1 MFGSDMG
8 GFGERGGPALV
19 DRFGR
24 SLRDSLRIAQPVSG
38 QLTMGGGETSIN
50 LGAPPV
56 SGSLQVYRNRVLV
69 HPSVYTLSGL
79 TLALNGGK
87 KFYQS
92 DIVEIYYLSLYPP
105 RFAATLPVTPS
116 YLSQVMADRPIGYWR
131 ANEASGTTMFDSS
144 GNGNHATYG
153 ANALLN
159 QTALYPG
166 NSACVG
172 ITTLSYAAKIAGPTG
187 ALLSARTG
195 PWTLECIVKA
205 TSPYSG
211 SSTGWILAYDKGG
224 NPTSPTPMLGMTYFG
239 APGVHDQVTSYY
251 SSEVYS
257 PNHTGG
263 SLVHLA
269 LVYDGG
275 STWTL
280 YENGAQAW
288 TGGVLSQSGSVD
300 NIWFLGNS
308 QGSVNGFTGYGS
320 DFAIYNTALS
330 PTRIAA
336 HYNAM
341 IAGTILGDRDPYL
354 RTVDLSA
361 SNSPSANLVASVD
374 PTDPTQF
381 KFVPNSGG
389 GSAMTRLFQTIVSG
403 SAASTIDWNSIPQG
417 YTDLLLVITGRDT
430 SSSISSGGARVQL
443 NADTTTTNYQATI
456 LNSVNGASVA
466 TNVPTITSNGAT
478 FCGIPGTSGN
488 SNPVGQGWLRI
499 ADYAN
504 SNFYKVMTAEYNYY
518 YGSTP
523 SLEHGKLSSVW
534 KSTSPITR
542 ITLYPPGTAFAIGTT
557 ATLYG
562 LT

>member
-24 SLRDSLRIAQPVSG
+24 SLRDSLRIPQPVSG
-38 QLTMGGGETSIN
+38 QLVMGGGETSIN

-56 SGSLQVYRNRVLV
+56 AGSLQVYRNRVLV

-92 DIVEIYYLSLYPP
+92 DIVEVYYLSLYPP

-116 YLSQVMADRPIGYWR
+116 YFSQVMADTPLGYWR
-131 ANEASGTTMFDSS
+131 ANETSGTTMFDSS
-144 GNGNHATYG
+144 GNGNHAAYG

-172 ITTLSYAAKIAGPTG
+172 ITTLSYAAKIASPSG

-195 PWTLECIVKA
+195 PWTIECIVKA
-205 TSPYSG
+205 ISPYSG

-224 NPTSPTPMLGMTYFG
+224 YPTSPTPMLGMTYFG
-239 APGVHDQVTSYY
+239 SPGNHDQVTSYY

-269 LVYDGG
+269 LVYNGG

-280 YENGAQAW
+280 YENGARAW
-288 TGGVLSQSGSVD
+288 TGAASSQSGSVD

-308 QGSVNGFTGYGS
+308 QGATNGFTGYGS

-330 PTRIAA
+330 PTRITA
-336 HYNAM
+336 HYSAM
-341 IAGTILGDRDPYL
+341 IAGTVLGDRDPYL

-361 SNSPSANLVASVD
+361 SNTPSANLVASVD

-381 KFVPNSGG
+381 KFIANGG
-389 GSAMTRLFQTIVSG
+389 GGGAMTKIAQVVCTG
-403 SAASTIDWNSIPQG
+403 SQGVVTFSSIPSA
-417 YTDLLLVITGRDT
+417 YTDLLITSLNRQTGATAPALVYIKFNSDGASGNYVAQRVFSDGAGTTAVGYT
-430 SSSISSGGARVQL
+430 PAPTASGGPCFYSSGSANATHPAAAVRIEMPGYANTAIEKEYLCGGAVTF
-443 NADTTTTNYQATI
+443 NT
-456 LNSVNGASVA
+456 SNGVSSGQMAGGWFSTA
-466 TNVPTITSNGAT
+466 AINRIDLTITS
-478 FCGIPGTSGN
+478 
-488 SNPVGQGWLRI
+488 
-499 ADYAN
+499 
-504 SNFYKVMTAEYNYY
+504 
-518 YGSTP
+518 GSF
-523 SLEHGKLSSVW
+523 LDGSV
-534 KSTSPITR
+534 
-542 ITLYPPGTAFAIGTT
+542 F
-557 ATLYG
+557 TLYG
-562 LT
+562 LG